1 MGVRAHIN
9 RYVEVPVK
17 YVLSVGEM
25 LIDFIPTAPLHTLEG
40 SDSCY
45 RPHPGGAPANTSV
58 AVARLGGASRFIGK
72 FSYDTFG
79 QLLIQV
85 LQNNKVD
92 SQFVRS
98 THEGTTALALV
109 ALQDDGQRQFF
120 FYRHRTA
127 DTLLDVPDLD
137 WNAWQDVAL
146 CHACSITLS
155 TEPSRTATFA
165 AMDHTR
171 ELGALVSFDVNMRPA
186 FWPSEQAMREA
197 MVEIVPRSDILKLS
211 VEEAYLFDS
220 TLQFATPEQGDV
232 ARLSHLGER
241 LLQQGPRF
249 VIITFGSK
257 GALLMTATSRV
268 EVPTIPI
275 RAIDTTGAG
284 DAFMGAILYSLAE
297 RGNSSPA
304 DLARLSQDDLHQ
316 MGVFANKVAAISC
329 TRYGGIESLP
339 FMSEVEQV

>member
-1 MGVRAHIN
+1 M
-9 RYVEVPVK
+9 K

-45 RPHPGGAPANTSV
+45 RPHPGGAPANAAV

-72 FSYDTFG
+72 FSHDAFG

-85 LQNNKVD
+85 LQNNNVD
-92 SQFVRS
+92 SQYVRS
-98 THEGTTALALV
+98 TDEGTTALALV
-109 ALQDDGQRQFF
+109 SLQDDGQRQFF

-127 DTLLDVPDLD
+127 DTLLDVSDLD
-137 WNAWQDVAL
+137 LDAWRDVAI
-146 CHACSITLS
+146 CHTCSITLS
-155 TEPSRTATFA
+155 TEPSGTATLA
-165 AMDHTR
+165 AMDQTR
-171 ELGALVSFDVNMRPA
+171 RLGALVSFDVNMRPA
-186 FWPSEQAMREA
+186 FWPSEQAMHNA
-197 MVEIVPRSDILKLS
+197 MVEIVPRTDVLKLS

-232 ARLSHLGER
+232 TRLAQLGKQ

-257 GALLMTATSRV
+257 GALLMTATNRV
-268 EVPTIPI
+268 EVPTIPV

-284 DAFMGAILYSLAE
+284 DAFMGAILYSLAA
-297 RGNSSPA
+297 RDYASPA
-304 DLARLSQDDLHQ
+304 DLTRLSQDDLQQ

-329 TRYGGIESLP
+329 TRYGGIEALP
-339 FMSEVEQV
+339 YMREVDAM

>member
-1 MGVRAHIN
+1 M
-9 RYVEVPVK
+9 K

-25 LIDFIPTAPLHTLEG
+25 LIDFIPTAPLHALEG

-45 RPHPGGAPANTSV
+45 RPHPGGAPANTAV
-58 AVARLGGASRFIGK
+58 AVARLGGASRFLGK

-98 THEGTTALALV
+98 TNEGTTALALV
-109 ALQDDGQRQFF
+109 SLQDNGQRTFS

-127 DTLLDVPDLD
+127 DTLLDVSDLD

-155 TEPSRTATFA
+155 TEPSRTATLA

-186 FWPSEQAMREA
+186 FWSSEQAMHDA
-197 MVEIVPRSDILKLS
+197 MLDIVPRSDILKLS
-211 VEEAYLFDS
+211 VEEAHLFDP

-232 ARLSHLGER
+232 ARLSLLGEQ
-241 LLQQGPRF
+241 LLQRGPRF

-257 GALLMTATSRV
+257 GALLMTSQYRV
-268 EVPTIPI
+268 EVPTMPV
-275 RAIDTTGAG
+275 RALDTTGAG
-284 DAFMGAILYSLAE
+284 DAFMGAILYSLAAQ
-297 RGNSSPA
+297 NYASPG
-304 DLARLSQDDLHQ
+304 DLARLSQDDLHI

-339 FMSEVEQV
+339 YLHEVEEM

>member
-1 MGVRAHIN
+1 M
-9 RYVEVPVK
+9 K

-25 LIDFIPTAPLHTLEG
+25 LIDFIPTAPFHTLEG

-45 RPHPGGAPANTSV
+45 RPHPGGAPANTAV

-72 FSYDTFG
+72 FSSDTFG
-79 QLLIQV
+79 QLLLQV

-92 SQFVRS
+92 TQFVSS
-98 THEGTTALALV
+98 TEEGATALALV
-109 ALQDDGQRQFF
+109 ALQENGQRVFS

-127 DTLLDVPDLD
+127 DTLLDVSDLNP
-137 WNAWQDVAL
+137 NAWQDVAL

-155 TEPSRTATFA
+155 TEPSRTATLA
-165 AMDHTR
+165 AMDRTR
-171 ELGALVSFDVNMRPA
+171 ERGALVSFDVNMRPA
-186 FWPSEQAMREA
+186 FWSSEQAMRDA
-197 MVEIVPRSDILKLS
+197 MLEIVPRSDILKLS
-211 VEEAYLFDS
+211 VEEANLFDA

-232 ARLSHLGER
+232 ARLSGLGER

-249 VIITFGSK
+249 VIITFGSN
-257 GALLMTATSRV
+257 GALLMTSQYRV
-268 EVPTIPI
+268 EVPTIPV

-284 DAFMGAILYSLAE
+284 DAFMGAVLYSLAKQDYAA
-297 RGNSSPA
+297 PA
-304 DLARLSQDDLHQ
+304 DLARLTQEDLHT

-339 FMSEVEQV
+339 YLHEVEAM